1 MCIWHCIHIGQH
13 LCHAVSEGEF
23 KWPKHVLI
31 CVCQTLVP
39 KQAAHDDTTQTWP
52 LRELWLWLELEP
64 ALGWVQDEVPTYLM
78 PQTVTEEGNIALHC
92 ESDNLNRTT
101 TNVHGNNIVNSAAGI
116 ILSNNLLPTVQVI
129 DKNKLRWFGHVMRRE
144 EESMLRIVMK
154 LKMKGKRPRGDQD
167 EGG

>member
-1 MCIWHCIHIGQH
+1 MCLSDIC
-13 LCHAVSEGEF
+13 SEA
-23 KWPKHVLI
+23 
-31 CVCQTLVP
+31 T
-39 KQAAHDDTTQTWP
+39 AHDDTTQTWP
-52 LRELWLWLELEP
+52 LESYDLELEP
-64 ALGWVQDEVPTYLM
+64 ALAWAQDEVSIYLM

-116 ILSNNLLPTVQVI
+116 ILSNLLPTVQVI